1 MVAASASAE
10 KNVLKTFFDGNGGAF
25 GGWGGTFEQV
35 EEDGK
40 PCLKFSSAEAK
51 QSWESQMAID
61 YEYKVGETY
70 YISMDV
76 KGTGTAE
83 ITSGFQFAG
92 PNAAGETKYISCG
105 DMTNFK
111 ATSEWKNVVISGTA
125 KAADLDGEEKA
136 PGRWVGNLGEYV
148 GDLFITNV
156 TLYTESEGGDTP
168 EEPTSDWVS
177 IITNGNAN
185 NGPSD
190 NILARIGGKD
200 DPAAVVA
207 NPSGE
212 GKVFEAPIIAKTE
225 GVNDW
230 DSQMFIKFDQPVEE
244 GAKIKVSFDYYC
256 TNQRTVQTQAHGE
269 PGNYQHWDMIGDL
282 NAKPEWQ
289 KASKELTV
297 SAAQA
302 KGDDGK
308 GSGKGLI
315 AIAMNLSTAAEAGTF
330 YINNVVVE
338 IEKGAGVEA
347 VAVPVQVNTGVYNLQ
362 GVKVANSLEE
372 ITVPGLY
379 ITNGKKVIKK

>member
-1 MVAASASAE
+1 MVAVSASAE
-10 KNVLKTFFDGNGGAF
+10 TLAENDFSKMTDYTMWHGEAGAF
-25 GGWGGTFEQV
+25 GIKDGGLSVTNEAATANFWDLQYMVADGLKVVADTEYTVAVKIKGFKGSLHYVMGAWGTDV
-35 EEDGK
+35 
-40 PCLKFSSAEAK
+40 FSGA
-51 QSWESQMAID
+51 
-61 YEYKVGETY
+61 VT
-70 YISMDV
+70 V
-76 KGTGTAE
+76 
-83 ITSGFQFAG
+83 
-92 PNAAGETKYISCG
+92 
-105 DMTNFK
+105 
-111 ATSEWKNVVISGTA
+111 
-125 KAADLDGEEKA
+125 EEKA
-136 PGRWVGNLGEYV
+136 DWQTVSFKGSAAADVEGVHVLLQSGEFVGTYV
-148 GDLFITNV
+148 IESVKIT
-156 TLYTESEGGDTP
+156 YGEGGDTP

-289 KASKELTV
+289 KVSKELTV

-302 KGDDGK
+302 KGDDGN

-372 ITVPGLY
+372 VTVPGLY